1 MDHTAATPQPFN
13 MYCGNCGTGL
23 PDGAAFC
30 ANCGTSM
37 SPDVGVPVATA
48 VREPAP
54 GVPPIDMT
62 PSSDSQLLAMVKAE
76 LGKDYRIDKELGRGG
91 MAVVYKGVEMALE
104 RTVAIKVV
112 PPDSAN
118 VGQAAERF
126 KREAKLAA
134 SLDHPN
140 IIPVYRVGQAGP
152 LHYMAMKFV
161 EGRAVDAILESQ
173 GALPLPVCIAIL
185 RASASG
191 LAFAHERKI
200 VHRDIKPAN
209 ILVDKDGRVMVSD
222 FGIARALEEV
232 SMTASGMMI
241 GTPYYMSPEQ
251 CGGQKV
257 SPQSDQYSL
266 GVMGFQLITGEV
278 PFMADSMVGVIQ
290 HHYMTPVPDIL
301 TVRSEVPKE
310 LLDIVYCALN
320 KDPKD
325 RFATTRDMAVALE
338 NLPMTD
344 AEREEADRVLKQLSS
359 GEAIPKVR
367 TGTLPPL
374 ALTISGPGPRVQPRP
389 VTTPRNRSIPA
400 ARLGGRKKKKSQKM
414 LWQGLAISVLTL
426 VSAGYL
432 AYQQSLDA
440 AAARNRSEQAVAD
453 SLARERQAAAALSAR
468 GKLIFTGL
476 PQNSSL
482 TVGGRLFKAGQVDS
496 LEPATY
502 LAEARAEGYQPLI
515 RQITVVAARTDT
527 IDMTMQLATATPVTA
542 TPVQSSR
549 PAPRVASEPSQV
561 RIAANPLHVQILVNG
576 ERRGLG
582 RVVVMLPE
590 GSHTVRYQ
598 AVGCVA
604 EEAVI
609 SVTSGQPLVVPPRT
623 LNCQTQ

>member
-1 MDHTAATPQPFN
+1 MDAAGASPLPNSIFCKN
-13 MYCGNCGTGL
+13 CGNVLNAGAAFCGNCGTSIETE
-23 PDGAAFC
+23 AA
-30 ANCGTSM
+30 
-37 SPDVGVPVATA
+37 VATA
-48 VREPAP
+48 TTPTAAA
-54 GVPPIDMT
+54 GVPPISLT
-62 PSSDSQLLAMVKAE
+62 PSSDGDSLLNMVKAE
-76 LGKDYRIDKELGRGG
+76 LGKDYRIERELGRGG
-91 MAVVYKGVEMALE
+91 MAVVFRGVETALE

-161 EGRAVDAILESQ
+161 EGRAVDAIIESQ
-173 GALPLPVCIAIL
+173 GALPIPVCIAIL
-185 RASASG
+185 RASAAG

-278 PFMADSMVGVIQ
+278 PFTADSMVGVIQ

-301 TVRSEVPKE
+301 LVRPEVPKD
-310 LLDIVYCALN
+310 LLDVIYCALN

-325 RFATTRDMAVALE
+325 RFATTRDMAIALE
-338 NLPMTD
+338 NIVLSD
-344 AEREEADRVLKQLSS
+344 ADREEAERVLRQLSS
-359 GEAIPKVR
+359 GEAVPKVR

-389 VTTPRNRSIPA
+389 STMPRSRAIPSVKPK
-400 ARLGGRKKKKSQKM
+400 RRKKKSNKF
-414 LWQGLAISVLTL
+414 LYQGLAISALTV

-432 AYQQSLDA
+432 AYQQSADA
-440 AAARNRSEQAVAD
+440 EAARIRQEQAYQD
-453 SLARERQAAAALSAR
+453 SIARAQAAVSTR

-476 PQNSSL
+476 PSNA
-482 TVGGRLFKAGQVDS
+482 RLFVGSRLFIAGQVDS
-496 LEPATY
+496 LEPGTYEAKAT
-502 LAEARAEGYQPLI
+502 ASGYRELT
-515 RQITVVAARTDT
+515 RLITVKAGQTDT
-527 IDMTMQLATATPVTA
+527 INLAMTLA
-542 TPVQSSR
+542 
-549 PAPRVASEPSQV
+549 VASQPTQTTRETTKAAPPAKVDTSEV
-561 RIAANPLHVQILVNG
+561 RLAVFPIHVEIFVNG
-576 ERRGLG
+576 RSVGKG
-582 RVVVMLPE
+582 RARDRLPA

-598 AVGCVA
+598 AVGCVP
-604 EEAVI
+604 EEATI
-609 SVTSGQPLVVPPRT
+609 SVSDGRPLVVPPRT
-623 LNCQTQ
+623 LNCQ